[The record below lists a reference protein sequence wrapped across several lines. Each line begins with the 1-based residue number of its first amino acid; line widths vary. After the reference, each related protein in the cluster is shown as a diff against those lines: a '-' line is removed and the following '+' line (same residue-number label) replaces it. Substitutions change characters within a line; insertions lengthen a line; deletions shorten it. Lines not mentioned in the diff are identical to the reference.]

1 MNIYGTVSAPNPASE
16 RLHESLGF
24 AHVFTD
30 YKTGWKLGKWHDL
43 IFYRLQLAPAE
54 GEPGPRDALPRAGRR
69 GRPRD
74 IRAARRRDGRQD
86 KMTKTNAMRL
96 LDAAG
101 IAYRTAEYE
110 YDESDLSG
118 KHAAEQLGMPA
129 EQVFKT
135 LVTRGDKTG
144 LLVFCIPVL
153 DELDLRRA
161 AQISGNKKLE
171 MIHVKELLPLTGY
184 MRGGCSPIGMKKKYP
199 TYIDETYILLRRDRR
214 QRGHARRADHPG
226 PGRPREVRGREGI
239 LNPGPI
245 RGGRTLKVRPPLSF
259 LPGLSGLA
267 PS

>member
-1 MNIYGTVSAPNPASE
+1 
-16 RLHESLGF
+16 
-24 AHVFTD
+24 
-30 YKTGWKLGKWHDL
+30 
-43 IFYRLQLAPAE
+43 
-54 GEPGPRDALPRAGRR
+54 
-69 GRPRD
+69 
-74 IRAARRRDGRQD
+74 
-86 KMTKTNAMRL
+86 MTKTNAMRL

-153 DELDLRRA
+153 DELDRRPDLRQQEAGDDPRQGA
-161 AQISGNKKLE
+161 APAHGL
-171 MIHVKELLPLTGY
+171 HARRLLAHRHEEEIPHLD
-184 MRGGCSPIGMKKKYP
+184 RRDVHP
-199 TYIDETYILLRRDRR
+199 LRRDRR

-239 LNPGPI
+239 LNLSPI
-245 RGGRTLKVRPPLSF
+245 
-259 LPGLSGLA
+259 
-267 PS
+267 